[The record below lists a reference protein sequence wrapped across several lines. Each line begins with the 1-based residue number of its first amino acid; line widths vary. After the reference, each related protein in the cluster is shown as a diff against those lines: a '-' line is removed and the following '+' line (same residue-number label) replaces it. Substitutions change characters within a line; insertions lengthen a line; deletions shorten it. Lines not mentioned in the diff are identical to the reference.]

1 MHLLLIGLAFGVI
14 IGAAGMAWIE
24 FTSPPTPAT
33 RL

>member
-24 FTSPPTPAT
+24 FQD
-33 RL
+33 